1 MKVKQEDIII
11 IINCILIGIL
21 FYIIISTPK
30 SNEKIIKENLNSV
43 VEIENILDETV
54 ISKGTGIVIDTK
66 YIITNYHI
74 VKNNDAKVFINNY
87 NATNKEEVDVVAFA
101 EKLDLALLKFNN
113 KKLGLNPIKVCNDK
127 QIIIGSNIIT
137 IGNAKG
143 YGLSFNEGLI
153 SSPIKSL
160 KIDNLWTENKEI
172 ENFEHN
178 KVNPQEFLK
187 EWDSI
192 VKESEII
199 QQKITTYFKASS
211 DMESD
216 VAEVANKGDFDLMI
230 TEMGKSIYEGTLL
243 GKILGLTTRIINPE
257 KLIKT
262 WIIFQ

>member
-160 KIDNLWTENKEI
+160 KIDNLYRDVIQISVPLVDGDSGGAVINKQNCLVGMMSFKMINQINKANEEI
-172 ENFEHN
+172 SFAIPANTLSKFIKKNIN
-178 KVNPQEFLK
+178 KK
-187 EWDSI
+187 
-192 VKESEII
+192 
-199 QQKITTYFKASS
+199 
-211 DMESD
+211 
-216 VAEVANKGDFDLMI
+216 
-230 TEMGKSIYEGTLL
+230 
-243 GKILGLTTRIINPE
+243 
-257 KLIKT
+257 
-262 WIIFQ
+262 

>member
-160 KIDNLWTENKEI
+160 KIDNLYRDVIQISVPLVDGDSGGAVINKQNCLVGMMSFKMINQINKANEEI
-172 ENFEHN
+172 SFAI
-178 KVNPQEFLK
+178 P
-187 EWDSI
+187 
-192 VKESEII
+192 
-199 QQKITTYFKASS
+199 
-211 DMESD
+211 
-216 VAEVANKGDFDLMI
+216 AN
-230 TEMGKSIYEGTLL
+230 TLSKFIK
-243 GKILGLTTRIINPE
+243 KILINN
-257 KLIKT
+257 K
-262 WIIFQ
+262 